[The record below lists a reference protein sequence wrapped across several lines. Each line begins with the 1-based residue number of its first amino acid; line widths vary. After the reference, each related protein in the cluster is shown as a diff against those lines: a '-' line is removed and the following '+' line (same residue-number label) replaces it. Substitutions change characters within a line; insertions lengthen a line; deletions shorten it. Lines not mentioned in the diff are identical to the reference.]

1 MDFFLS
7 LGPLP
12 SPQRFP
18 SLSSTT
24 LYPNVLLG
32 LPRTCHRSLKLPM
45 SKLVTALSPQ
55 TRSISLCLL
64 PQVPGPEPLNPSVH
78 CTLSF
83 PRCLVGHQILL
94 MTEPKPTSGQSQL
107 PTCQLEAWPLLRPSA
122 SVLWPGWSQ
131 QPPTL
136 LMAASVH
143 TRPGVPFPKMIDLAA
158 FFFCYL
164 TSGNIGVSSW
174 VSQNPQKILYY
185 CSIWRVNARLTVFR
199 EWRKG

>member
-1 MDFFLS
+1 MGGFLS
-7 LGPLP
+7 LFGSPALTSKVP
-12 SPQRFP
+12 IPKLHHPVPQRSLGSPQDVP
-18 SLSSTT
+18 QE
-24 LYPNVLLG
+24 
-32 LPRTCHRSLKLPM
+32 
-45 SKLVTALSPQ
+45 PQ
-55 TRSISLCLL
+55 TAHVQARHSPFSPDPISLCLL

-143 TRPGVPFPKMIDLAA
+143 TRPGVPFPKMIRASRHPPAQRPLPGAH
-158 FFFCYL
+158 
-164 TSGNIGVSSW
+164 
-174 VSQNPQKILYY
+174 
-185 CSIWRVNARLTVFR
+185 R
-199 EWRKG
+199 